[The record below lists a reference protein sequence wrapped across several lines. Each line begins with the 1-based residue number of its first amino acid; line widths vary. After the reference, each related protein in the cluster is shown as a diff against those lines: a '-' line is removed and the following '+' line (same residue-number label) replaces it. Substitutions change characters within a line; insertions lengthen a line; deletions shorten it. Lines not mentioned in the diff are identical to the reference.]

1 MRAVISDVILFLV
14 PFALFW
20 IYVRIVK
27 RNAAEGD
34 LPDTPWVWL
43 TIAGLFAAG
52 IATLSLGF
60 TPSHRPGQHYEPAHV
75 ENGRLVPA
83 QTH

>member
-1 MRAVISDVILFLV
+1 MRAIIGDMVLFLV
-14 PFALFW
+14 PFVLYG
-20 IYVRIVK
+20 IYARIVK
-27 RNAAEGD
+27 GGKADGD

-43 TIAGLFAAG
+43 TIAGLLAAG
-52 IATLSLGF
+52 VATLSLGLS
-60 TPSHRPGQHYEPAHV
+60 PLHKPGEHYEPAHL